1 MAVMDE
7 FKEERESLKK
17 APFKKKMEYFWMYYK
32 WYVVCGI
39 AVILLVYFTATGIL
53 GTKDDVINGVAVDAK
68 ATDSMLKELYSAF
81 LTEYGY
87 DEKKE
92 QVYFHCNL
100 HMGDNLGATMQQTNE
115 YISAQ
120 MFGNALDICIMKP
133 QFFSSY
139 AYDCNFLDL
148 SVYFDE
154 EVLDLFEGHIYYVD
168 LPIAETYVER
178 LNNNLPVDDIVI
190 PDPTKPELMKDPHP
204 VGIDISAFPDVMEA
218 FGYEEGPIYLGVV
231 KNTKRLDS
239 IEKFLVF
246 LSSYERN

>member
-1 MAVMDE
+1 MDE
-7 FKEERESLKK
+7 FKEERQSLKK

-68 ATDSMLKELYSAF
+68 ANDAMLAELYSSF

-100 HMGDNLGATMQQTNE
+100 HMDDDLGSTMQQTNE

-133 QFFSSY
+133 QFFGSY

-148 SVYFDE
+148 SVYLKP
-154 EVLDLFEGHIYYVD
+154 EVLELFEGHIYYVD
-168 LPIAETYVER
+168 LPIAELYVDR
-178 LNNNLPVDDIVI
+178 LNNMLPTDDIEI

-204 VGIDISAFPDVMEA
+204 VGIDISAFPAWMEA
-218 FGYEEGPIYLGVV
+218 FGYEEGPVYLGVV
-231 KNTKRLDS
+231 KNTKRLHS
-239 IEKFLVF
+239 IEQFLVF